1 MSQIKDIFGRATIR
15 GIADY
20 LLFGIGPDEDE
31 RSYEERLEEL
41 YVRFEKRVE
50 MYDKEPCSELLDLLN
65 EITSETASVYTEIG
79 LQAGLLLMKDIIQNT
94 AGKQQEATGSG
105 EESTAANRANE
116 SLLEG
121 MYKGRAEKSLQEVL
135 YRDEKY
141 RKADQEAK
149 RIIREIEQIGLGQ
162 EKRKIVSRALS
173 AANKRSE
180 EYGRIVYRQGFMDAV
195 SLLGNKQW
203 YCQ

>member
-1 MSQIKDIFGRATIR
+1 MAGIKDIFGRATIR

-20 LLFGIGPDEDE
+20 LLFGIGPDKDE

-41 YVRFEKRVE
+41 YMRFEKTVE
-50 MYDKEPCSELLDLLN
+50 LYDKDPCSELLDLIN

-94 AGKQQEATGSG
+94 AGKQQESTRSG
-105 EESTAANRANE
+105 EGSTVANRANE

-121 MYKGRAEKSLQEVL
+121 MYKGRVEKSLQEVL

-141 RKADQEAK
+141 RKADQEAE
-149 RIIREIEQIGLGQ
+149 RIIREIEQIGLDQKESEIIG
-162 EKRKIVSRALS
+162 RALS
-173 AANKRSE
+173 ASNSRCE
-180 EYGRIVYRQGFMDAV
+180 EYGRVVYRQGFMDAV
-195 SLLGNKQW
+195 SLLGNK
-203 YCQ
+203 